1 MIDHLGLDVGDF
13 RRSRDFY
20 AAALAPL
27 GYAMKAA
34 LPAEPPAMPDR
45 AGFGATHPVFWI
57 AGGGAAGR
65 PLHFAFAAANRAQ
78 VDAFYR
84 AALGAG
90 GRDNGAPGLRPRY
103 HANYY
108 AAFVFDPDG
117 HNIEAV
123 CHAPGSPADQA
134 DEF

>member
-1 MIDHLGLDVGDF
+1 VIDHLGLDVGDF
-13 RRSRDFY
+13 RRSRAFY

-27 GYAMKAA
+27 GYIMKAE
-34 LPAEPPAMPDR
+34 LPAEPSGAPDR
-45 AGFGATHPVFWI
+45 AGFGAGHSVFWI
-57 AGGGAAGR
+57 AAGGAVEQ
-65 PLHFAFAAANRAQ
+65 PLHFAFAAANRAA

-108 AAFVFDPDG
+108 AAFVIDPDG

-123 CHAPGSPADQA
+123 CHAPGSPADQTT
-134 DEF
+134 EF